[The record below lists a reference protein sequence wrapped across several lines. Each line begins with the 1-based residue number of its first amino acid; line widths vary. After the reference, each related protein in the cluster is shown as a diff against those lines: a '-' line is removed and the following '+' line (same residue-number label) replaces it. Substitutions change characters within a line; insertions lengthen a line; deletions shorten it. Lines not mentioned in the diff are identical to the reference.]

1 MKDNFS
7 SIGKEVV
14 QTEINALKKLKKS
27 LNKDFDK
34 IVNSI
39 IKCKGKVIFS
49 GVGKS
54 GIISHKIQSTIA
66 SLGIPSFYVDAGSC
80 SHGDLGM
87 ISSGDVILLI
97 SHSGES
103 SELKNIIQYTK
114 RNKSITLIGITSKKN
129 SLLYKSSDISFLLP
143 TITEAGPGNYIP
155 TSSTTSQVCFGDAVA
170 ISTIK
175 VRKFS
180 RLDFKKFHPSGSLG
194 AKLKTVSELMHK
206 GREIPFINENL
217 NIKTALKI
225 FNKKNLGV
233 LIAKNKKGNT
243 TGIISDGDFKRINYK
258 TDNINDL
265 IIKKVMK
272 KNPIMVN
279 ENILAVEALSIMN
292 SKKITALCVYKKN
305 KRKTIGLIHMHSI
318 LNANIR

>member
-1 MKDNFS
+1 MKNIYS

-14 QTEINALKKLKKS
+14 QTEINALKKLKTS

-34 IVNSI
+34 IVTAVLR
-39 IKCKGKVIFS
+39 CKGKIIFS

-54 GIISHKIQSTIA
+54 GIISRKISSSMS
-66 SLGIPSFYVDAGSC
+66 SLGISSFYVDAGSC

-87 ISSGDVILLI
+87 ISSGDIVILI

-114 RNKSITLIGITSKKN
+114 RNKNIILIGVTSKKN
-129 SLLYKSSDISFLLP
+129 SILYKSSNLSFLLP

-155 TSSTTSQVCFGDAVA
+155 TSSTTAQICFGDALA

-175 VRKFS
+175 HRKFS
-180 RLDFKKFHPSGSLG
+180 KLDFKRFHPSGSLG
-194 AKLKTVSELMHK
+194 AKLRTVSELMYK
-206 GREIPFINENL
+206 GKHIPFINENS
-217 NIKTALKI
+217 NIKNALKV

-233 LIAKNKKGNT
+233 LIAIDSKKNT
-243 TGIISDGDFKRINYK
+243 TGIITDGDFKRINFK
-258 TDNINDL
+258 LDKVNKL

-272 KNPIMVN
+272 KNPIAVH
-279 ENILAVEALSIMN
+279 ENMLAAEALSIMN
-292 SKKITALCVYKKN
+292 SKKITVLCVFNKN
-305 KRKTIGLIHMHSI
+305 KRKTTGLLHMHKI
-318 LNANIR
+318 LDANII

>member
-155 TSSTTSQVCFGDAVA
+155 TSSTTSQVCFGDALA

-292 SKKITALCVYKKN
+292 IKKITALCVYKKN